1 MLSKSV
7 GLAFAVTAL
16 LFCFASYSDL
26 AQASVCKHFCTVR
39 PRNVIFGPEWRQ
51 SQSLAQVVIATQ
63 YYHRL
68 REALKYDKDAN
79 QRAQFI
85 LTIAAD
91 GELVESVCIFKHSRC
106 KLNPKPGLMLP
117 VPPSNLINS
126 FSNTLDIEVDL

>member
-7 GLAFAVTAL
+7 GLRFAATAL

-68 REALKYDKDAN
+68 REALKVELHTN
-79 QRAQFI
+79 SRAQFI

-91 GELVESVCIFKHSRC
+91 GELVESVCIFKHPRC
-106 KLNPKPGLMLP
+106 ILKPKPGIMLP
-117 VPPSNLINS
+117 VPPSNLLGRFTNI
-126 FSNTLDIEVDL
+126 LEIEVDL